1 MKFLHDTWF
10 CYRRALLERVRTPMW
25 VVVSLAQPL
34 LYLFLFGP
42 LLTNIHLPGGAY
54 NLFVPGLLV
63 LMTYFVA
70 GGAGFSVIEEA
81 NAGVIER
88 FQVTPVDR
96 SALVFGRA
104 ARDVTALV
112 LQSLLLVGVGSLM
125 GLRPD
130 VAGVALS
137 LVLISILALALS
149 ALSNSV
155 GLAMQ
160 NGSAF
165 AAVFNGLSIP
175 VLLLSGVL
183 LPLSLAPAWLQD
195 VSDANPLRYAVDAAR
210 SLIGGRLTS
219 AASLDGF
226 AVTAALAV
234 FAVAFAVHF
243 FHRSIA

>member
-1 MKFLHDTWF
+1 
-10 CYRRALLERVRTPMW
+10 
-25 VVVSLAQPL
+25 
-34 LYLFLFGP
+34 
-42 LLTNIHLPGGAY
+42 
-54 NLFVPGLLV
+54 
-63 LMTYFVA
+63 MTYFVA